1 MKNYF
6 ILYDVINENKF
17 ENNNNV
23 LSVLNLKISQLVVN
37 NQIDETNLL
46 ICVNFQIL
54 LEKSLNFEFIKDF
67 EQSAEIYE
75 KILEN
80 YPSNIFVLKRLSKIY
95 LRLNNIG
102 KAYIY
107 INKAIKIDSK
117 EPELW

>member
-46 ICVNFQIL
+46 ICVNFQYSVICSVWVFL
-54 LEKSLNFEFIKDF
+54 FDLISV
-67 EQSAEIYE
+67 EQTE
-75 KILEN
+75 
-80 YPSNIFVLKRLSKIY
+80 
-95 LRLNNIG
+95 
-102 KAYIY
+102 
-107 INKAIKIDSK
+107 
-117 EPELW
+117 